1 MSRAGE
7 YANAVSSLYAQ
18 IGEARAREAANK
30 GQIWSGALANIGDFV
45 AQYPER
51 KARMEEIK
59 NRAEETKLRR
69 EQMEREAAK
78 DKREEESDRRFN
90 ELFDRVQQ
98 EFEAGQGSAA
108 DVPLPPGVSAA
119 PGTNVR
125 EAI

>member
-59 NRAEETKLRR
+59 LRR

-108 DVPLPPGVSAA
+108 DVPL
-119 PGTNVR
+119 
-125 EAI
+125 